1 MPRIIIL
8 CSGICLLG
16 TIDLKAQSLP
26 KNPTAQQVVGYH
38 TVEQQRWN
46 TQQLPQSSVLYKATQ
61 KYPGSQ
67 SKAFSFKNEKQPSF
81 MFSSAAKQ
89 SVQYNESINSLSS
102 PALPFLQSNLA
113 QHKQLYSQW
122 QKENRLKELQGSM
135 LLKDFLIQSKN
146 KNSLQQYKLQNN
158 YH

>member
-1 MPRIIIL
+1 MPRIILL
-8 CSGICLLG
+8 CSGIVLLG

-26 KNPTAQQVVGYH
+26 KNPTAHQDVGYH
-38 TVEQQRWN
+38 IVEQQRWN
-46 TQQLPQSSVLYKATQ
+46 TQQLPQSSVLYKAAR
-61 KYPGSQ
+61 KYPGWQ
-67 SKAFSFKNEKQPSF
+67 SKTFSLKRETQSSLL
-81 MFSSAAKQ
+81 FSSTRQQ

-102 PALPFLQSNLA
+102 PPLPFLKPGPA

-146 KNSLQQYKLQNN
+146 KNSLQHYKLETT

>member
-1 MPRIIIL
+1 MPRIILL

-46 TQQLPQSSVLYKATQ
+46 TQQLPQSSVLYKAAR
-61 KYPGSQ
+61 KYPGLQ
-67 SKAFSFKNEKQPSF
+67 SKTFSFKKEKQPSF
-81 MFSSAAKQ
+81 MFSSATKQ
-89 SVQYNESINSLSS
+89 SDQYRESINSLSS
-102 PALPFLQSNLA
+102 PALPFLQSNLS

-122 QKENRLKELQGSM
+122 QKEKRLKELQGSG

-146 KNSLQQYKLQNN
+146 KNSLQFYKVQSTN
-158 YH
+158 H

>member
-1 MPRIIIL
+1 
-8 CSGICLLG
+8 
-16 TIDLKAQSLP
+16 
-26 KNPTAQQVVGYH
+26 
-38 TVEQQRWN
+38 
-46 TQQLPQSSVLYKATQ
+46 
-61 KYPGSQ
+61 
-67 SKAFSFKNEKQPSF
+67 

>member
-1 MPRIIIL
+1 MPRIILL

-26 KNPTAQQVVGYH
+26 KNPTVQQVVGYR

-46 TQQLPQSSVLYKATQ
+46 TQQLPQNSVLYKAAR
-61 KYPGSQ
+61 KYPGWQ
-67 SKAFSFKNEKQPSF
+67 SKPFSFKKEKQPSF
-81 MFSSAAKQ
+81 RFSSASKQ

-146 KNSLQQYKLQNN
+146 KNGLQLYKLQNTN
-158 YH
+158 H